1 MCFVVVQHT
10 DNDLFYIRQVEEN
23 YTITLVLGWKKNK
36 RVFISPV
43 INTE

>member
-23 YTITLVLGWKKNK
+23 LFSVGRITKESSSLL
-36 RVFISPV
+36 
-43 INTE
+43 